1 MVGDIFLLTGNDRVR
16 IHVFRASENPRRNLR
31 VQLGRRTEIPGFSSR
46 SNRENVI
53 SRSACFCLYRLL
65 S

>member
-1 MVGDIFLLTGNDRVR
+1 MTASGFTFSALPKT
-16 IHVFRASENPRRNLR
+16 RAGICGSCEDSA
-31 VQLGRRTEIPGFSSR
+31 EIPGFSSR

-53 SRSACFCLYRLL
+53 SRSACFCLYCLL